1 MASFNSIM
9 GQMAEISQQKNRL
22 KYAKNWQLAKINLS
36 RHYKMLKFTEHMGKK
51 LKLHTFPSG
60 EFSSAHFTAV
70 LRSESKQ

>member
-1 MASFNSIM
+1 
-9 GQMAEISQQKNRL
+9 
-22 KYAKNWQLAKINLS
+22 
-36 RHYKMLKFTEHMGKK
+36 MLKFTEHMGKK